1 MHCCSGHGAMKENHF
16 LDDGAY
22 SAVQIIIETVRRRLA
37 GEGDIAAELLKD
49 LKEAKDAS
57 EFRLKITVSFCCM
70 QYTAWNSIQCRHVTL
85 CTATEAGSSR
95 AHVGSTLIQPSCSS
109 LSRQ

>member
-1 MHCCSGHGAMKENHF
+1 MKENHF

-37 GEGDIAAELLKD
+37 GEGDIAVELLKD

-57 EFRLKITVSFCCM
+57 EFRLKITVSLSFCYM
-70 QYTAWNSIQCRHVTL
+70 QRTLYKSKQCKHVTL
-85 CTATEAGSSR
+85 CSAVEVGSR
-95 AHVGSTLIQPSCSS
+95 AHIDSTLIQPSWCS
-109 LSRQ
+109 LSWQ

>member
-1 MHCCSGHGAMKENHF
+1 MVVQQLLRWYGSGHGAMKENHF

-37 GEGDIAAELLKD
+37 GQGDISIELLKQ

-57 EFRLKITVSFCCM
+57 EFRLKITVRAQTSC
-70 QYTAWNSIQCRHVTL
+70 HKVT
-85 CTATEAGSSR
+85 
-95 AHVGSTLIQPSCSS
+95 
-109 LSRQ
+109 

>member
-1 MHCCSGHGAMKENHF
+1 MKENHF

-37 GEGDIAAELLKD
+37 GEGDIAIELLKQ

-57 EFRLKITVSFCCM
+57 EFRLKITV
-70 QYTAWNSIQCRHVTL
+70 NI
-85 CTATEAGSSR
+85 
-95 AHVGSTLIQPSCSS
+95 
-109 LSRQ
+109 

>member
-1 MHCCSGHGAMKENHF
+1 MKENHF

-37 GEGDIAAELLKD
+37 GEGDIAIELLKQ

-57 EFRLKITVSFCCM
+57 EFRLKITVRP
-70 QYTAWNSIQCRHVTL
+70 SIPTPKPHMWYFSKN
-85 CTATEAGSSR
+85 AGSS
-95 AHVGSTLIQPSCSS
+95 VQP
-109 LSRQ
+109 

>member
-1 MHCCSGHGAMKENHF
+1 MKENHF

-22 SAVQIIIETVRRRLA
+22 SAVQIIIETMRRRLA

-57 EFRLKITVSFCCM
+57 EFRLKITVSFRYM
-70 QYTAWNSIQCRHVTL
+70 QQGN
-85 CTATEAGSSR
+85 EKSR
-95 AHVGSTLIQPSCSS
+95 RDYPCWH
-109 LSRQ
+109 

>member
-1 MHCCSGHGAMKENHF
+1 MKENHF

-37 GEGDIAAELLKD
+37 GEGDIAVELLKD

-57 EFRLKITVSFCCM
+57 EFRMKITVSLFTSVVLADTWCAKFCMLLTC
-70 QYTAWNSIQCRHVTL
+70 CRLQLCYMSDLRFRVYGILGDTGVTVV
-85 CTATEAGSSR
+85 T
-95 AHVGSTLIQPSCSS
+95 VQ
-109 LSRQ
+109 